1 MENTSK
7 RLGWVVLT
15 EDDENG
21 KRYSWMKPFY
31 QGTDFAD
38 MFSIYN
44 RGGVSLCRMKV
55 YKTKREAKEAVETY
69 NNLAKKFGF
78 FMFDETF

>member
-1 MENTSK
+1 MKDTSK
-7 RLGWVVLT
+7 RIGWVVLT
-15 EDDENG
+15 EDENG

-31 QGTDFAD
+31 QGEDFVD
-38 MFSIYN
+38 MIDRYSKSDVN
-44 RGGVSLCRMKV
+44 LCRMKA

-69 NNLAKKFGF
+69 NYLAKKCGY